1 MTFFQFNMILK
12 YAARWDLFVI
22 GTIMVLCFGQQ
33 GLAQEQPATFLPSRV
48 KMIQDC
54 SRYLNNT
61 LHENNQLIY
70 IVQPGDYLLVIAR
83 CFGVSA
89 QDIARTN
96 NIRNSDLILLR
107 QRLIIPIIATPRVP
121 LVSITP
127 SISPSPVALAN
138 VIPPT
143 PTAIVTLAPDVS
155 PEVSPEVTDVPTVT
169 PTSALQLTC
178 PDVRS
183 TPSPQATDQPFY
195 SDTFDSDRV
204 EPDESAWVLDADIV
218 ITDDQLQV
226 TSLDDIRLA
235 TVPDVNLEQFSLEVD
250 IRLFESNTSRT
261 NAVIAFG
268 TLNTPTEYNFV
279 TFNNERI
286 DIYEIQ
292 NGRER
297 FISSSQSLVDFSC
310 PQHVAIVY
318 RNGQIEIYVNG
329 GIQSL
334 AQVSVKGDQLG
345 LGVLHRSE
353 TNMSRVYFDNLM
365 IEDIGSQ

>member
-1 MTFFQFNMILK
+1 
-12 YAARWDLFVI
+12 V
-22 GTIMVLCFGQQ
+22 
-33 GLAQEQPATFLPSRV
+33 
-48 KMIQDC
+48 
-54 SRYLNNT
+54 
-61 LHENNQLIY
+61 
-70 IVQPGDYLLVIAR
+70 
-83 CFGVSA
+83 
-89 QDIARTN
+89 
-96 NIRNSDLILLR
+96 
-107 QRLIIPIIATPRVP
+107 
-121 LVSITP
+121 
-127 SISPSPVALAN
+127 
-138 VIPPT
+138 
-143 PTAIVTLAPDVS
+143 
-155 PEVSPEVTDVPTVT
+155 
-169 PTSALQLTC
+169 QLTC

-218 ITDDQLQV
+218 ITDEQLQV

-297 FISSSQSLVDFSC
+297 FISSSQNLVDFSC

-353 TNMSRVYFDNLM
+353 TSMSRVYFDNLM